1 MRFLVGKSYWAND
14 RGYGAVKVVKR
25 TPCFIYVEND
35 SGSQWRM
42 RIRADKNGI
51 ELATDSSVPHGWR
64 GAFTYSADDIE
75 KGE

>member
-1 MRFLVGKSYWAND
+1 MRFSVGKSYWAND

-51 ELATDSSVPHGWR
+51 EFATDSSVPHKWR

-75 KGE
+75 KEG